1 MTGPLVVIG
10 DVMLD
15 VDLVGRCERL
25 SPEAPVPVLSDLEE
39 HRRPGGAAL
48 AALLAARCSATRPSP
63 RRVVL
68 IAPFA
73 DDDAADTV
81 AALVGEQVEVIPV
94 AWHGRTPV
102 KTRIRIGDHPVA
114 RLDAGGDPGPVG
126 RVPDLA
132 KQALSG
138 AAAVLVCD
146 YGRGATS
153 DPELRAAIA
162 EAAGRVP
169 VVWDPHPKASPPVAG
184 CALVTPNESE
194 LSGFAQAIGS
204 RPSGPGGTWRGV
216 SARAMASRWQARA
229 VAVTLGARGA
239 MLCLGDNAPLMVRGA
254 ELRAVDTCGA
264 GDSFAAAA
272 ALALAE
278 GCLPSEAVAFAV
290 AEANRFVEAGAASAV
305 RIAPVDRAPVD
316 PGPVDPGPVD
326 PGPVDPGPVDRAP
339 RPAGGVAELVR
350 RVHARGGVVV
360 ATGGCFDLLHAGHI
374 AALEAARAL
383 GDCLIVCLNSDDS
396 VRRLKG
402 PERPLQ
408 PQGDRARVLRA
419 LTCVD
424 EVVIFDGDTPAD
436 VLRQIR
442 PDVWVKGGDYTGA
455 DLPEADV
462 LAEWGGEAVIVP
474 YLKGRSTS
482 ELVELAAGAGKPTS
496 R

>member
-1 MTGPLVVIG
+1 
-10 DVMLD
+10 
-15 VDLVGRCERL
+15 
-25 SPEAPVPVLSDLEE
+25 
-39 HRRPGGAAL
+39 
-48 AALLAARCSATRPSP
+48 
-63 RRVVL
+63 
-68 IAPFA
+68 
-73 DDDAADTV
+73 
-81 AALVGEQVEVIPV
+81 
-94 AWHGRTPV
+94 
-102 KTRIRIGDHPVA
+102 
-114 RLDAGGDPGPVG
+114 
-126 RVPDLA
+126 
-132 KQALSG
+132 
-138 AAAVLVCD
+138 
-146 YGRGATS
+146 
-153 DPELRAAIA
+153 
-162 EAAGRVP
+162 
-169 VVWDPHPKASPPVAG
+169 
-184 CALVTPNESE
+184 
-194 LSGFAQAIGS
+194 
-204 RPSGPGGTWRGV
+204 
-216 SARAMASRWQARA
+216 
-229 VAVTLGARGA
+229 
-239 MLCLGDNAPLMVRGA
+239 
-254 ELRAVDTCGA
+254 
-264 GDSFAAAA
+264 
-272 ALALAE
+272 
-278 GCLPSEAVAFAV
+278 
-290 AEANRFVEAGAASAV
+290 
-305 RIAPVDRAPVD
+305 
-316 PGPVDPGPVD
+316 
-326 PGPVDPGPVDRAP
+326 
-339 RPAGGVAELVR
+339 VAELVR

>member
-1 MTGPLVVIG
+1 MTAPLVVIG

-15 VDLVGRCERL
+15 IDLVGRCERL

-48 AALLAARCSATRPSP
+48 AALLAARCSAGGPNP

-68 IAPFA
+68 IAPIA
-73 DDDAADTV
+73 DDDAAHTV
-81 AALVGEQVEVIPV
+81 AAMLGEQVELIAV
-94 AWHGRTPV
+94 AWRGRTPV

-114 RLDAGGDPGPVG
+114 RLDAGGDSGPLG
-126 RVPDLA
+126 RVPDRA
-132 KQALSG
+132 KQIMST

-146 YGRGATS
+146 YGRGATD

-184 CALVTPNESE
+184 CALVTPNEAE
-194 LSGFAQAIGS
+194 LSAFAQAIGQ

-216 SARAMASRWQARA
+216 GARAMASRWKARA
-229 VAVTLGARGA
+229 VAVTLGAHGA
-239 MLCLGDNAPLMVRGA
+239 MVCLGDNAPLMVRGA

-272 ALALAE
+272 ARALAQ
-278 GCLPSEAVAFAV
+278 GRLPSEAVAVAV

-305 RIAPVDRAPVD
+305 RAGRVDQ
-316 PGPVDPGPVD
+316 
-326 PGPVDPGPVDRAP
+326 AP
-339 RPAGGVAELVR
+339 RPAGGAAELVR
-350 RVHARGGVVV
+350 RVHTSGGVVV

-383 GDCLIVCLNSDDS
+383 GDCLIVCLNSDAS

-424 EVVIFDGDTPAD
+424 EVVIFDADTPAE

-442 PDVWVKGGDYTGA
+442 PDVWVKGGDYNGA

-482 ELVELAAGAGKPTS
+482 ELVELAAGVGKPTS